1 MCKTVMMLLTVLLL
15 LFLNIHNVQMDEL
28 LTVSS
33 DMLVKYIRGNDIIH
47 KISEGFKEYKVSVD
61 KEFDDQALLLSIE
74 TKNDAETN
82 YTFTPSPDIL
92 NKTDLGNFIISK
104 AFTDSKLLDEAID
117 KTVKDLKKMK
127 SYIKKPIM
135 KSISEP
141 RKSKSGKYLPNPRLV
156 STTIH
161 TDKNREASFTH
172 FLMLWGKFMDHDS
185 ALAPFNFAPEEEVML
200 GDGGERM
207 DCCD

>member
-15 LFLNIHNVQMDEL
+15 LFLNIHNVQMDEF

-61 KEFDDQALLLSIE
+61 KEFDDQASLLSIE

-92 NKTDLGNFIISK
+92 NNTDLGNFIISK

-135 KSISEP
+135 KILG
-141 RKSKSGKYLPNPRLV
+141 RKSLSQCSATRTNHYRMSVDSRVSNIVGKARV
-156 STTIH
+156 FEETT
-161 TDKNREASFTH
+161 NV
-172 FLMLWGKFMDHDS
+172 
-185 ALAPFNFAPEEEVML
+185 LAKKYF
-200 GDGGERM
+200 
-207 DCCD
+207 